1 MVRTTIIGEDFIN
14 SDDDDDGDDDG
25 NDDDDG
31 GDDDD
36 DDSGSDDYD
45 DDNHC
50 YEFIARLAECIFK
63 LLCNAATMFA
73 N

>member
-1 MVRTTIIGEDFIN
+1 MVRTTLIGEDFIN
-14 SDDDDDGDDDG
+14 SDDDDDGDDF
-25 NDDDDG
+25 
-31 GDDDD
+31 
-36 DDSGSDDYD
+36 GSDDYD

-63 LLCNAATMFA
+63 LLCSAATMFA

>member
-14 SDDDDDGDDDG
+14 SDDDDDDG

-36 DDSGSDDYD
+36 DDFGSNDYD
-45 DDNHC
+45 DDNVMSLLHAWQNAYSNFC
-50 YEFIARLAECIFK
+50 ARPPQCLQIS
-63 LLCNAATMFA
+63 LRR
-73 N
+73 

>member
-14 SDDDDDGDDDG
+14 SDDDDDG

-36 DDSGSDDYD
+36 DDFGSNDYD
-45 DDNHC
+45 DDNVMS
-50 YEFIARLAECIFK
+50 
-63 LLCNAATMFA
+63 LLHAWQNAYSNFCVTPPQCLQISLQR
-73 N
+73 